1 MLLSNDG
8 CGKGTVQRIQVEN
21 QGEISDHGG
30 LLPKDVTSANSA
42 TPFTTAPVIKSE
54 EGSATGHFLSQ
65 RTKKWEQTGTRNV
78 LQIGDETLTSFP
90 NDEEV
95 IGIIT
100 MEDLIEELLQVSE
113 SCLLNWIQDSET
125 C

>member
-1 MLLSNDG
+1 
-8 CGKGTVQRIQVEN
+8 
-21 QGEISDHGG
+21 
-30 LLPKDVTSANSA
+30 
-42 TPFTTAPVIKSE
+42 
-54 EGSATGHFLSQ
+54 
-65 RTKKWEQTGTRNV
+65 V
-78 LQIGDETLTSFP
+78 LEIGDETLTSFP

-113 SCLLNWIQDSET
+113 SCLLNWIQVSET

>member
-1 MLLSNDG
+1 M
-8 CGKGTVQRIQVEN
+8 QRIQVEN
-21 QGEISDHGG
+21 QGVISDHGG

-42 TPFTTAPVIKSE
+42 TPFSTAPVIKSE
-54 EGSATGHFLSQ
+54 EGSAAGHFFSQ

-78 LQIGDETLTSFP
+78 LEIGDETLTSFS